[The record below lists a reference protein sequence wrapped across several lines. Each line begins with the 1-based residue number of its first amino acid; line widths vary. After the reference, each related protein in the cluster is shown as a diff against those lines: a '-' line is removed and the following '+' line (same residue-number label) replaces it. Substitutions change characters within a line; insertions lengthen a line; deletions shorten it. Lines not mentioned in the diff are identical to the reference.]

1 MAGKEPAASGLEQR
15 GEKVQPFGGHGA
27 IAESVRSSYGSVWR
41 RARERSKRKS
51 ADEDRV
57 HGIQACR
64 GYGDRMPK
72 VIFEADTHPELVA
85 QVKRWLASLNA
96 DDDGTITVTEAISQ
110 GAELT
115 KDALRIIAGS
125 APKPIA
131 QNEVVRALTDMGYK
145 ATDATKER
153 LVEGL
158 GSVEQ
163 LTGGSVLKQV
173 SERGRSAVY
182 EMNVTIAKQ
191 ILKQLHGQ

>member
-1 MAGKEPAASGLEQR
+1 
-15 GEKVQPFGGHGA
+15 
-27 IAESVRSSYGSVWR
+27 
-41 RARERSKRKS
+41 
-51 ADEDRV
+51 
-57 HGIQACR
+57 
-64 GYGDRMPK
+64 MPK
-72 VIFEADTHPELVA
+72 VIFEAETHPELVS
-85 QVKRWLASLNA
+85 QVKRWLASLKA
-96 DDDGTITVTEAISQ
+96 DEDGTISVSEAISQ

-115 KDALRIIAGS
+115 KDALRIIAGA

-131 QNEVVRALTDMGYK
+131 QNEVVKALTDMGYK

-158 GSVEQ
+158 GNVEQ